1 LPEYQVFSYRKGKL
15 SLESAAVVFYL
26 FRIQQNLLFFTYL
39 WQNDYFVRQPYPSTM
54 LNKAQKEFLVG
65 ELNRFTTFH
74 NIRADQTD
82 ETFAIE
88 ELSDFS
94 LRRKKAIL
102 LEAITWCVVFMVN
115 IFVLLYRKRPL
126 NIAASVTFFVLTLGS
141 FTLLLRAMYA
151 LGRNRKFR
159 LIVKMLKLNEESKEQ
174 VD

>member
-1 LPEYQVFSYRKGKL
+1 
-15 SLESAAVVFYL
+15 
-26 FRIQQNLLFFTYL
+26 
-39 WQNDYFVRQPYPSTM
+39 M

-65 ELNRFTTFH
+65 ELNRFTAYH
-74 NIRADQTD
+74 NIRSDHTD
-82 ETFAIE
+82 TSAIE

-102 LEAITWCVVFMVN
+102 LEAITWCAVFIVM
-115 IFVLLYRKRPL
+115 IIVLLYRKRPL
-126 NIAASVTFFVLTLGS
+126 NVAASVTFFVLTLGS

-159 LIVKMLKLNEESKEQ
+159 LIVKMLKLNEESEGQ